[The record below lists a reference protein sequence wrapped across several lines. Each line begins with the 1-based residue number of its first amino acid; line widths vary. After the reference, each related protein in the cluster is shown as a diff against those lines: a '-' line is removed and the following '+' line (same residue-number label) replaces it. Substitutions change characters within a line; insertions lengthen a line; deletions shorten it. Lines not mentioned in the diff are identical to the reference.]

1 MSAALLLFAQGR
13 TVGCA
18 ITSLCVMLIAV
29 TRPVRE
35 DGVIGTLVEPA
46 GEPRGAVLVLGGSTG
61 GMDETIA
68 TALAD
73 AGFVSLALAYFGVTG
88 LPDRLAEI
96 PVETVER
103 GVLWLRDHPGVGK
116 LRVGLVGSSKGG
128 ELALLAASLFSEH
141 LSAVVGFSASPV
153 VWQAVPR
160 DRRDRQL
167 PARSSWT
174 SAGAPVPFVRYG
186 RPPVSTIMSLASA
199 PLLHRPLNLLGL
211 YERALKREPEAVAA
225 ATIPVEQIAAPILL
239 ISGTDDQLWPSTT
252 LAELAMT
259 RLAQSE
265 RPYHDMHLS
274 YNGAGHLAGRPAGP
288 PAGSQRYA
296 LGGTAAND
304 LASHQDAW
312 PQVLRQLA
320 GDASMER

>member
-1 MSAALLLFAQGR
+1 
-13 TVGCA
+13 
-18 ITSLCVMLIAV
+18 
-29 TRPVRE
+29 
-35 DGVIGTLVEPA
+35 
-46 GEPRGAVLVLGGSTG
+46 VLVLGGSTG
-61 GMDETIA
+61 GTDETVA
-68 TALAD
+68 TALAE

-103 GVLWLRDHPGVGK
+103 GVLWLRDHPSVGG
-116 LRVGLVGSSKGG
+116 LRVALVGASKGG

-160 DRRDRQL
+160 DRRDRQQ

-174 SAGAPVPFVRYG
+174 SAGAAVPFLRYG
-186 RPPVSTIMSLASA
+186 RPSLSTIASLAIA
-199 PLLHRPLNLLGL
+199 QLLHRPLRLLGL
-211 YERALKREPEAVAA
+211 YEHALKRAPQAVADA
-225 ATIPVEQIAAPILL
+225 MIPVEQIAAPILL

-259 RLAQSE
+259 RLAESE
-265 RPYHDMHLS
+265 RPYGDMHLS
-274 YNGAGHLAGRPAGP
+274 YKGAGHLAGRPAERS
-288 PAGSQRYA
+288 AGTQRYA
-296 LGGTAAND
+296 LGGTATDD

-312 PQVLRQLA
+312 PQVVRLLA
-320 GDASMER
+320 GDVSSER

>member
-1 MSAALLLFAQGR
+1 VSR
-13 TVGCA
+13 
-18 ITSLCVMLIAV
+18 S
-29 TRPVRE
+29 VRE

-46 GEPRGAVLVLGGSTG
+46 GESRGAVLVLGGSTG
-61 GMDETIA
+61 GMDEIVA
-68 TALAD
+68 TALAE

-103 GVLWLRDHPGVGK
+103 GLLWLRDHLSVGG
-116 LRVGLVGSSKGG
+116 LRVGLAGSSKGG
-128 ELALLAASLFSEH
+128 ELALLAASRFPEH
-141 LSAVVGFSASPV
+141 VSAVVGFSASPV

-160 DRRDRQL
+160 DRRDRQQ

-174 SAGAPVPFVRYG
+174 HAGAPVPFVRYG
-186 RPPVSTIMSLASA
+186 RPPLGMMVSLASA
-199 PLLHRPLNLLGL
+199 MLLQRPLRLVGL
-211 YERALKREPEAVAA
+211 YERALRRAPELVAA
-225 ATIPVEQIAAPILL
+225 AMIPVEQIAAPILL
-239 ISGTDDQLWPSTT
+239 ISGNDDQLWPSTK

-265 RPYHDMHLS
+265 RPYRDTHLS
-274 YNGAGHLAGRPAGP
+274 YDGAGHLAGRPAGR

-296 LGGTAAND
+296 LGGTTASD

-312 PQVLRQLA
+312 PHVLRQLA
-320 GDASMER
+320 GNASKER

>member
-1 MSAALLLFAQGR
+1 
-13 TVGCA
+13 
-18 ITSLCVMLIAV
+18 
-29 TRPVRE
+29 
-35 DGVIGTLVEPA
+35 
-46 GEPRGAVLVLGGSTG
+46 
-61 GMDETIA
+61 MDETVA
-68 TALAD
+68 AALAD
-73 AGFVSLALAYFGVTG
+73 AGFVSLALAYFGVSG

-103 GVLWLRDHPGVGK
+103 GILWLRDHPSVGRR
-116 LRVGLVGSSKGG
+116 RVGLVGTSKGG

-160 DRRDRQL
+160 DRRDRQQ

-174 SAGAPVPFVRYG
+174 SAGALVPFVRYG
-186 RPPVSTIMSLASA
+186 RPSLGTIVSLGRAQ
-199 PLLHRPLNLLGL
+199 LLHRPLKLLGL

-252 LAELAMT
+252 LAELAMS
-259 RLAQSE
+259 RLGESG

-274 YNGAGHLAGRPAGP
+274 YEGAGHLAGRPAGS

-296 LGGTAAND
+296 LGGTATND
-304 LASHQDAW
+304 VASHEDAW
-312 PQVLRQLA
+312 PQVLRLL
-320 GDASMER
+320 GSDASGER